1 VFAYPDSV
9 HNVVGLKLTEDSQF
23 HNTAS
28 LKIIIAEDHDVN
40 QKLLVRIL
48 QKLGYDVEVAENG
61 LEVLE
66 LLKQAPFD
74 LIFMDLQM
82 PEMDGFIAT
91 KAIMENVPKEQIP
104 IIIAVTA
111 SASQDDIDHCAA
123 LGMSGFISKPIKIK
137 SIQKVLEQHFSE
149 R

>member
-1 VFAYPDSV
+1 MA
-9 HNVVGLKLTEDSQF
+9 EDSQD

-28 LKIIIAEDHDVN
+28 LNIIIAEDHDIN
-40 QKLLVRIL
+40 QKLLGRIL
-48 QKLGYDVEVAENG
+48 QKLGHHVEVAENG
-61 LEVLE
+61 LQVLE
-66 LLKQAPFD
+66 LLKQAQFD

-82 PEMDGFIAT
+82 PEMDGFKAT
-91 KAIMENVPKEQIP
+91 KAIMENVLKEQIP
-104 IIIAVTA
+104 VIIAVTA
-111 SASQDDIDHCAA
+111 SASQDDIDHCTT

>member
-1 VFAYPDSV
+1 VQNVFR
-9 HNVVGLKLTEDSQF
+9 LKMTEDSQEQ
-23 HNTAS
+23 NTAS
-28 LKIIIAEDHDVN
+28 LQIIIAEDHDIN

-48 QKLGYDVEVAENG
+48 QKLGHHVEVAENG
-61 LEVLE
+61 LKVLE
-66 LLKQAPFD
+66 LLKQTPFD

-82 PEMDGFIAT
+82 PELDGFKAT

-111 SASQDDIDHCAA
+111 SASQVDIDHCTA

-137 SIQKVLEQHFSE
+137 CIQKVLEQHFSE